1 MHPSPACALARHKGL
16 MECLLATWLA
26 RHCESLTRVVLET
39 DPLMETVPRIE
50 CDIYFHPIVF
60 SRLKDQEG
68 L

>member
-1 MHPSPACALARHKGL
+1 